1 MKNFL
6 LNIKKYYPKKKLM
19 VSQYKYPQ
27 ESLMKEN
34 QKKFLLNK
42 KKISLFVKNAKKRFN
57 LVGITTSD
65 ITKIDFF
72 ESLNIDF
79 FKITSGMINNLS
91 LIKKMQSTKI
101 DKIFLSTGLISIT
114 KLRVILK
121 KLNLKKIS
129 LIHTSFDKNIDKINL
144 KSTIFSSI
152 EAIKKMKKKKWGRI
166 INLTSSTAKEPA
178 LKMGLSNVT
187 RSAVASFG
195 KTLSLEVAKYG
206 ITVNTILT
214 GGVLTERLENLIKL
228 RINNTNIKYDDEI
241 KRISNNIPVGRI
253 ATSKEFVQLILFLS
267 SENSSYVTGTSIP
280 IDGGSSKSIF

>member
-1 MKNFL
+1 
-6 LNIKKYYPKKKLM
+6 M

-79 FKITSGMINNLS
+79 FKVTSGMINNLS

-144 KSTIFSSI
+144 
-152 EAIKKMKKKKWGRI
+152 
-166 INLTSSTAKEPA
+166 N
-178 LKMGLSNVT
+178 
-187 RSAVASFG
+187 
-195 KTLSLEVAKYG
+195 
-206 ITVNTILT
+206 
-214 GGVLTERLENLIKL
+214 
-228 RINNTNIKYDDEI
+228 RINILKEKFNLPVSYGNHSDHD
-241 KRISNNIPVGRI
+241 NAIP
-253 ATSKEFVQLILFLS
+253 
-267 SENSSYVTGTSIP
+267 N
-280 IDGGSSKSIF
+280 SIFFKPSFIFFMLR